1 MLRIALAVVL
11 CLLVSVEAKFPENP
25 KPCKYG
31 DGECIMKLC
40 NTLFSENAA
49 EGNPGLNLEQLDPLK
64 VDRMVI
70 SQGESSSPVGITL
83 TFTDNLLY
91 GIKDQRIVKV
101 KGFGR
106 DLTAKHEV
114 KIVAK
119 TFSLVGPY
127 NIQGKV
133 LILPISGTGQSN
145 MTMVNVRAIVGF
157 SGKPLEKNGETYLDV
172 TDLKITM
179 KPESSH
185 YHFSN
190 LFNGDKALG
199 DNMNVFLNENSE
211 AIYKETAKAID
222 RSFSKLYLG
231 VVKGVFSK
239 LPYAKL
245 FADE

>member
-1 MLRIALAVVL
+1 MFGIALAIVL
-11 CLLVSVEAKFPENP
+11 CLSLSVQANFPDDP

-31 DGECIMKLC
+31 DGECIMQLV
-40 NTLFSENAA
+40 NTLFSEKFSA
-49 EGNPGLNLEQLDPLK
+49 EDPGLNLVQLDPLK

-70 SQGESSSPVGITL
+70 SQGVSDSPVGITL
-83 TFTDNLLY
+83 TLTDNLLY

-101 KGFGR
+101 KGFGK
-106 DLTAKHEV
+106 DMATKHEL

-119 TFSLVGPY
+119 HFALVGPY
-127 NIQGKV
+127 SIQGKV

-145 MTMVNVRAIVGF
+145 LTMDNVKIIISF
-157 SGKPLEKNGETYLDV
+157 SGNPVEKNGETFLDV
-172 TDLKITM
+172 TNLKMTM

-211 AIYKETAKAID
+211 AIYKETGPAID
-222 RSFSKLYLG
+222 KSFSELYLG
-231 VVKGVFSK
+231 IVKAVFAK
-239 LPYAKL
+239 VPYAKL
-245 FADE
+245 FAEE